1 MIFSWLDATAAQQFG
16 SELAQSFIASM
27 PSAGAVSDK
36 KFEAKAKTAVAQF
49 ERSIAAFRRDHRLNF
64 YQKARLGNAFK
75 WALKDAGYDAAYIE
89 KITDLLML
97 KLQ

>member
-1 MIFSWLDATAAQQFG
+1 MIFKFFDVTVAQDFG
-16 SELAQSFIASM
+16 SKLAQSFIVSM
-27 PSAGAVSDK
+27 PAAGAVSDK

-75 WALKDAGYDAAYIE
+75 WALKDAGYEAAYID